1 MSHCHA
7 LKKNNTRC
15 RAFASIE
22 SCSEDLITYK
32 HTCQVHTNYF
42 STFKLTKDLV
52 ESLEFWPGISE
63 FLKEAFQLELVYV
76 KEEFITSLTNHSKYS
91 YFYLLAARFSKDFK
105 PWNQP
110 LYRKTFRLMWQWMG
124 RIGPV
129 TITYLDLFDLAKI
142 DPVPGFYTMLY
153 SRSTRISW
161 ATIFELCS
169 KEDWFENMYHTEGP
183 THKHLL
189 TQSKEYSHIEQP
201 PFESEYMDWFID
213 AKGVYFDTI
222 IARYPYKEELVEV
235 AWAPERLDWCLDEE
249 DKVRIKKLKVG
260 FTLMPSPPL

>member
-22 SCSEDLITYK
+22 SCSDDVVTYK
-32 HTCQVHTNYF
+32 HTCKVHEKYF
-42 STFKLTKDLV
+42 DTFQLTKGLV

-63 FLKEAFQLELVYV
+63 FLKEAFQLELICV
-76 KEEFITSLTNHSKYS
+76 KEDFIASLTAHSKYS
-91 YFYLLAARFSKDFK
+91 YFYLLAARFSYGFK

-110 LYRKTFRLMWQWMG
+110 LYQKTFKLIWAWMG

-153 SRSTRISW
+153 SRTRQISW
-161 ATIFELCS
+161 ATIFELSS
-169 KEDWFENMYHTEGP
+169 KEDWFENMYHTEEAI
-183 THKHLL
+183 HKHY
-189 TQSKEYSHIEQP
+189 TQTQDFRI
-201 PFESEYMDWFID
+201 EYMNWFLD
-213 AKGVYFDTI
+213 AKGVYFNTI
-222 IARYPYKEELVEV
+222 LARYPYKEELIEV
-235 AWAPERLDWCLDEE
+235 AWSPERLDWCLDEE
-249 DKVRIKKLKVG
+249 DKERILLYSKV
-260 FTLMPSPPL
+260 PNS